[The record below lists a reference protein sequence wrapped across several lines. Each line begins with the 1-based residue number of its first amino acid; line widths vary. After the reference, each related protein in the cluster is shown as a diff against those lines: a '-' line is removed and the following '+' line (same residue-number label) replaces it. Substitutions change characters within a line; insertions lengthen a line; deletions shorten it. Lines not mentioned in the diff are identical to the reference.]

1 MDRYVVT
8 VSFMTAGLVM
18 PEVAHP
24 HYGRMG
30 MATAINIDIIILFV

>member
-8 VSFMTAGLVM
+8 VLFTTAGLVM
-18 PEVAHP
+18 PEFAYS

-30 MATAINIDIIILFV
+30 MVTAININIIILFV